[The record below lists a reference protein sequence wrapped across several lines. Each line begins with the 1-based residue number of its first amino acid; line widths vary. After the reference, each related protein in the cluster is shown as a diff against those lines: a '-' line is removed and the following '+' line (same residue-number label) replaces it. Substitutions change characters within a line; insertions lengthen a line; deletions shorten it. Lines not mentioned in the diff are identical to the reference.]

1 MSDLINTKM
10 ALFFPDYVEGLKTI
24 TSGTIKFAYYTGA
37 ETAMKV
43 IQNNEIW
50 LRNTRGMNDY
60 SEVEH
65 GLESF
70 RTAFSDSVEGKS
82 FRDYINTTFPGT
94 IEELVRRFDGWLP
107 SIRQQTYIACVS
119 MHESSDD
126 DHGRLSMWRAYG
138 GKKSIA
144 LVFNNKPFT
153 NDTDA
158 LKTTFYPVIYRNDD
172 YARQYLSGLESRMR
186 DNHQLLSGM
195 APDELLAWLFEL
207 CKTMVLCVKHPG
219 FKEEREWRLIYS
231 PDFEKSPNVMGSI
244 ESVDGV
250 PQQVYKV
257 KFKNVPDNNLTN
269 ATLPECLDRVI
280 IGPSDDAPL
289 LIDSF
294 RKLLDEAGVQNPSEK
309 VFYSGIPLR

>member
-1 MSDLINTKM
+1 MSDLIDTKM
-10 ALFFPDYVEGLKTI
+10 ALFFPDYIEGLKNI
-24 TSGTIKFAYYTGA
+24 MSGGIKFAYYTGA
-37 ETAMKV
+37 ETAMKI

-60 SEVEH
+60 SEIEH
-65 GLESF
+65 GFESF
-70 RTAFSDSVEGKS
+70 RQAFTDSTEGKS

-94 IEELVRRFDGWLP
+94 IEELVSRFDGWLP

-119 MHESSDD
+119 MHERSDD
-126 DHGRLSMWRAYG
+126 AHGRLSMWRAYG

-144 LVFNNKPFT
+144 LVFNSKPFT
-153 NDTDA
+153 NDTNA
-158 LKTTFYPVIYRNDD
+158 LKTTFYQVVYRNDD

-186 DNHQLLSGM
+186 DKHQLLIGM
-195 APDELLAWLFEL
+195 DSDELLGWLFEI
-207 CKTMVLCVKHPG
+207 CKMMVLCVKHPG
-219 FKEEREWRLIYS
+219 FKEEKEWRLIYS
-231 PDFEKSPNVMGSI
+231 PDFEQSSKVMGCI
-244 ESVDGV
+244 ESIGGV

-257 KFKNVPDNNLTN
+257 GFENVPEENLTN
-269 ATLPECLDRVI
+269 ATLPECLDRII

-294 RKLLDEAGVQNPSEK
+294 RKLLAEADVQDPTEK